1 MTIPTSVS
9 SLTRLAHTLDADLG
23 DVDALPTGESASLVR
38 VSRSGEIAVRSL
50 DGEHPY
56 DALIGFV
63 APDDWE
69 VFGVIAPG
77 WGTYYE
83 GPRKGERR
91 RCRAIHLAQRSG
103 EEVSVLRFTGDGEGT
118 VMTEPQPPGRVAD
131 CIRRAMALP
140 TPAPTDA
147 SLTAFWADQVLRRVA
162 ARRHPSFNG
171 ERVDSC
177 EVYDLVGPR
186 PASWDDAR
194 WAVIAGGGNTVMDA
208 TVATWMD
215 AGMFAR
221 EMLADMIDPSVA
233 MAEAKKACTPE
244 GWRTV
249 MMLILGEALYDDAQD
264 DDWEEEDDDDWDD
277 DVIDIR

>member
-1 MTIPTSVS
+1 MSIPTSVS
-9 SLTRLAHTLDADLG
+9 SLTRLAQTLDADLG
-23 DVDALPTGESASLVR
+23 EVDELPTGESASLVR
-38 VSRSGEIAVRSL
+38 VTRSGEVAVRSL
-50 DGEHPY
+50 DGDHPY
-56 DALIGFV
+56 DALLGFV

-103 EEVSVLRFTGDGEGT
+103 EEVSVLRFSGDGEGV
-118 VMTEPQPPGRVAD
+118 VMNEPQPPGRVAD
-131 CIRRAMALP
+131 CIRRGLDLP

-147 SLTAFWADQVLRRVA
+147 SLTMVWADHVLRAVA
-162 ARRHPSFNG
+162 ARRHPSFDG
-171 ERVDSC
+171 ELVDSC
-177 EVYDLVGPR
+177 EVYELVGPR
-186 PASWDDAR
+186 PATWDDAR
-194 WAVIAGGGNTVMDA
+194 WAAIAEGGNEVMDA

-221 EMLADMIDPSVA
+221 EMLAATLDPAVV

-249 MMLILGEALYDDAQD
+249 MMLIIGEALYDED
-264 DDWEEEDDDDWDD
+264 EDDD
-277 DVIDIR
+277 